1 MKDRTKFYLK
11 FQDHSVLVQVPS
23 ALESRYYQFRDES
36 GHCIYTYSLSYQSA
50 LSEYFS
56 VYPENKLSSV
66 IQLQI
71 NEYPPEKSILCI
83 PFNILDQK
91 NFSFLQAFVPFYR
104 SLRTSIQYYL
114 EVKYYNVRFVDN
126 LLS

>member
-11 FQDHSVLVQVPS
+11 HLDHSVLVQVPS
-23 ALESRYYQFRDES
+23 AIESRYFQFRDDS
-36 GHCIYTYSLSYQSA
+36 GHCIYIYSISYQSA

-71 NEYPPEKSILCI
+71 NDYPPEQSILFL
-83 PFNILDQK
+83 PFHILDQK

-104 SLRTSIQYYL
+104 SLRTSIQHYL
-114 EVKYYNVRFVDN
+114 EGQYYNVRFVEN
-126 LLS
+126 LEL